1 MWSLKID
8 DKNTTES
15 PSPIIHPKPSL
26 IKNIKASTS
35 IPYSGLIVTILV
47 SHPLQSLTNASN

>member
-15 PSPIIHPKPSL
+15 PSPTTHPKPSL
-26 IKNIKASTS
+26 IKNIKAFFFS
-35 IPYSGLIVTILV
+35 
-47 SHPLQSLTNASN
+47 SHGSLETKVFREFMKSS